1 MNYEQWLKLFG
12 RAANDPDVAA
22 TVALAGISKNLAIA
36 TDELS
41 VAADVPGQ
49 GLTIVFTDE
58 SILRPD
64 TGLVGRPVLTS
75 VTMLLKHPS
84 APQLYRGPLP
94 HGLTSDTTQAA
105 MRQRFGAPI
114 ESGDGRPWDVFRV
127 DGLDLAPTYSRDLQ
141 SIARLTFRVPG
152 VR

>member
-49 GLTIVFTDE
+49 GLTLSLIHIYQRRQGPQHAGDQRRRLE
-58 SILRPD
+58 S
-64 TGLVGRPVLTS
+64 
-75 VTMLLKHPS
+75 
-84 APQLYRGPLP
+84 
-94 HGLTSDTTQAA
+94 
-105 MRQRFGAPI
+105 RQEPRH
-114 ESGDGRPWDVFRV
+114 
-127 DGLDLAPTYSRDLQ
+127 
-141 SIARLTFRVPG
+141 
-152 VR
+152 